1 MFDKKCLRLGLISMG
16 GAVAASFLPG
26 LYLYFKFG
34 IIPSATEMGAIC
46 SMLAASFLIGWIIQ
60 PITFYPA
67 MGVGAS
73 CISWTTGNVADLRMP
88 AISAGQKAAGV
99 EAGTSESNVLS
110 TMSAAI
116 SSFVVVAILTVF
128 TFVGSGLLAV
138 LPESVTAAF
147 SYITPAIFGA
157 IIMDYVMKNIK
168 YNLPLVVAGVIFFL
182 IFKQFGMSSV
192 WINLF
197 VVIAGM
203 FVSRALFVIYK
214 TRDASK

>member
-1 MFDKKCLRLGLISMG
+1 
-16 GAVAASFLPG
+16 
-26 LYLYFKFG
+26 
-34 IIPSATEMGAIC
+34 
-46 SMLAASFLIGWIIQ
+46 
-60 PITFYPA
+60 
-67 MGVGAS
+67 
-73 CISWTTGNVADLRMP
+73 MP